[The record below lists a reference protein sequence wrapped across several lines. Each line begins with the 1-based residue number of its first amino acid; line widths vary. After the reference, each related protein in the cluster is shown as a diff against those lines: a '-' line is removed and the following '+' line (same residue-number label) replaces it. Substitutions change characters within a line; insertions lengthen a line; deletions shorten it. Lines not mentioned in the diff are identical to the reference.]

1 MEMITGNKPFSG
13 LDAYVKNIGKGKA
26 RINGSPEEAPKGGGL
41 TEDKVALSPEAKQ
54 IQDVKKRLD
63 SLPDVRE
70 DKVAEIK
77 EQIEAGTYTIDGEKI
92 AFKMIRES
100 ILDAMS

>member
-1 MEMITGNKPFSG
+1 MGMDIITGSKPFAG
-13 LDAYVKNIGKGKA
+13 LEAYKNVGRGKT
-26 RINGSPEEAPKGGGL
+26 RIDGSPGEAPKGGL
-41 TEDKVALSPEAKQ
+41 LEDTVALSPEAKQ
-54 IQDVKKRLD
+54 IQEAKKSLD
-63 SLPDVRE
+63 ALPDVRE

-77 EQIEAGTYTIDGEKI
+77 GQIEAGTYTIDGEKI

>member
-1 MEMITGNKPFSG
+1 MEIITGNKPFVR

-26 RINGSPEEAPKGGGL
+26 RINGSPEEAPKEGL
-41 TEDKVALSPEAKQ
+41 TDKVALSPEAKQ

-70 DKVAEIK
+70 AKVAEIK
-77 EQIEAGTYTIDGEKI
+77 GQIEAGTYTIDGEKI

-100 ILDAMS
+100 ILDGSI